1 MAQPP
6 KTIPELLEALESRSY
21 DTYKSRICAFE
32 RIQSRNR
39 AWNTA
44 LIALATATT
53 VAALGLLVDRSMYG
67 DSGETFLAACSVL
80 SLSASLVIAAL
91 DYPGR
96 AVRMENA
103 YKEIQDISSRVEAAR
118 APGTPPTLPDYNA
131 LRTTYSEII
140 RHSENH
146 TTPDYQTYMSQWS
159 IARVLSVALTL
170 VPYVSLVLPIWLLW
184 QFGDWVIDG
193 AG

>member
-6 KTIPELLEALESRSY
+6 KTVPELLEALETRSY

-53 VAALGLLVDRSMYG
+53 VAALGLLVDGSMYG
-67 DSGETFLAACSVL
+67 DSGETLLAACSVL

-103 YKEIQDISSRVEAAR
+103 YKEIQDISSRVEGARTVGTSSTLTDYSALHAA
-118 APGTPPTLPDYNA
+118 
-131 LRTTYSEII
+131 YSEVV

-146 TTPDYQTYMSQWS
+146 TTPDYQTYKSQWS
-159 IARVLSVALTL
+159 MARVLSVALTM
-170 VPYVSLVLPIWLLW
+170 VPYISLVLPIWLMW

-193 AG
+193 AD

>member
-6 KTIPELLEALESRSY
+6 KTIPELLEALEGRSY

-53 VAALGLLVDRSMYG
+53 VAALGLLVDGAMYG

-103 YKEIQDISSRVEAAR
+103 YKEIQDISSRVEGAR
-118 APGTPPTLPDYNA
+118 TAGASATLEDYNA
-131 LRTTYSEII
+131 LRMAYSEII

-146 TTPDYQTYMSQWS
+146 ATADYEAYKSQWS
-159 IARVLSVALTL
+159 IARVLGVALTL
-170 VPYVSLVLPIWLLW
+170 VPYVSLVLPIWLMW
-184 QFGDWVIDG
+184 QFGEWVIDG

>member
-1 MAQPP
+1 VAQPP
-6 KTIPELLEALESRSY
+6 KTIPELLGALEGRSY
-21 DTYKSRICAFE
+21 DTYKSRIYAFE

-53 VAALGLLVDRSMYG
+53 VAALGLLVDGSMYG

-103 YKEIQDISSRVEAAR
+103 YKDIQDISSRVE
-118 APGTPPTLPDYNA
+118 GTRTSGTSSTLAEYNA
-131 LRTTYSEII
+131 LHTAYSEIL

-146 TTPDYQTYMSQWS
+146 TTPDYEAYKSQWS
-159 IARVLSVALTL
+159 IARVLSLSLTL
-170 VPYVSLVLPIWLLW
+170 IPYVSLVLPAWLMW